1 MTCAVFAFPECA
13 APAAR
18 LARELGVDCREVTL
32 RSFPDGESLVSVAQ
46 AAETSL
52 LYRSLDHPNEKIFE
66 LLLAAS
72 ALREGGA
79 RRLVLVIPYLAYMR
93 QDTAFREGEAV
104 SQRVLGQLL
113 AGACDALVTI
123 DPHLHRIGSLSEIMP
138 RIEAV
143 AISAAPALSAAL
155 RGDDNA
161 LLVGPDRE
169 SRQWVEAIAGPI
181 QLEVLLGEKRRIGDR
196 RVELDI
202 PGAKRAAGRRAVLV
216 DDVISSGTTLQ
227 AAARLLRQAGAQSIE
242 ALATHCLASEEDL
255 RRLHEA
261 GITSIRS
268 TDSVESECGGIP
280 VAPILAQEIRSRGW
294 CTPERLDGRA

>member
-18 LARELGVDCREVTL
+18 FASELGVECRKVTL
-32 RSFPDGESLVSVAQ
+32 HSFPDGESLVSVVLAS
-46 AAETSL
+46 ETAL

-79 RRLVLVIPYLAYMR
+79 TQLVLVIPYLAYMR
-93 QDTAFREGEAV
+93 QDIAFREGEAV
-104 SQRVLGQLL
+104 SQRVLGRLL

-138 RIEAV
+138 AIEAT
-143 AISAAPALSAAL
+143 AISAAPALSAAV
-155 RGDDNA
+155 RGHDNP

-169 SRQWVEAIAGPI
+169 SRPWVEAIGGPM
-181 QLEVLLGEKRRIGDR
+181 QLEVLVGEKRRIGDR
-196 RVELDI
+196 DIELDI
-202 PGAKRAAGRRAVLV
+202 PGADRTAGRRAVLV
-216 DDVISSGTTLQ
+216 DDVISSGSTLR
-227 AAARLLRQAGAQSIE
+227 AAARLLRKAGARSIE
-242 ALATHCLASEEDL
+242 ALATHCLASDEDL
-255 RRLHEA
+255 RRLNEA

-268 TDSVESECGGIP
+268 TDSVQSKCGNIS

-294 CTPERLDGRA
+294 CAPNGPEDRA

>member
-13 APAAR
+13 DPAAR
-18 LARELGVDCREVTL
+18 LARALGVDCREVTL

-46 AAETSL
+46 ASETAL
-52 LYRSLDHPNEKIFE
+52 LYRSLDSPNEKIFE

-79 RRLVLVIPYLAYMR
+79 RHLVLVIPYLAYMR
-93 QDTAFREGEAV
+93 QDVAFQEGEAV

-113 AGACDALVTI
+113 AGTCDALVTI
-123 DPHLHRIGSLSEIMP
+123 DPHLHRIGSLGEVMP
-138 RIEAV
+138 QIEAV
-143 AISAAPALSAAL
+143 AISAAPVLSEALK
-155 RGDDNA
+155 GDDNP

-169 SRQWVEAIAGPI
+169 SRPWLEAIAGPR
-181 QLEVLLGEKRRIGDR
+181 QFEVLLGEKRRTGDR
-196 RVELDI
+196 QVELHI
-202 PGAKRAAGRRAVLV
+202 PGVQRAAGRRVVLV

-227 AAARLLRQAGAQSIE
+227 AAACLLRQAGARSIE

-268 TDSVESECGGIP
+268 TDSVESECGDIS
-280 VAPILAQEIRSRGW
+280 VASILAQEICRRGW
-294 CTPERLDGRA
+294 CTPEGLDGQA

>member
-13 APAAR
+13 DPAAR
-18 LARELGVDCREVTL
+18 LARALGVDCREVTL
-32 RSFPDGESLVSVAQ
+32 RSFPDGESLVSITQ
-46 AAETSL
+46 PSETAL
-52 LYRSLDHPNEKIFE
+52 LYRSLDSPNEKIFE

-72 ALREGGA
+72 ALHGGGA
-79 RRLVLVIPYLAYMR
+79 RHLVLVIPYLAYMR
-93 QDTAFREGEAV
+93 QDVAFQEGEAV

-113 AGACDALVTI
+113 AGTCDALVTI

-138 RIEAV
+138 QIEAV
-143 AISAAPALSAAL
+143 AISAAPVLSEALT
-155 RGDDNA
+155 GDDNP

-169 SRQWVEAIAGPI
+169 SRPWLEAIAGPR
-181 QLEVLLGEKRRIGDR
+181 QFEVLLGEKRRIGDR
-196 RVELDI
+196 QVELHI
-202 PGAKRAAGRRAVLV
+202 PGVQRAAGRRVVLV

-268 TDSVESECGGIP
+268 TDSVESECGDIP
-280 VAPILAQEIRSRGW
+280 VASILAQEIRRRGW
-294 CTPERLDGRA
+294 CAPKGLEGQA

>member
-18 LARELGVDCREVTL
+18 LARELGIDCHPVAVR
-32 RSFPDGESLVSVAQ
+32 RFPDGESLVSVAE
-46 AAETSL
+46 ATETSL

-79 RRLVLVIPYLAYMR
+79 RRVVLVIPYLAYMR
-93 QDTAFREGEAV
+93 QDIAFSEGEAV

-113 AGACDALVTI
+113 SGTCDALVTI
-123 DPHLHRIGSLSEIMP
+123 DPHLHRIGSLSEVMP

-143 AISAAPALSAAL
+143 AVSAAPALAAAL

-169 SRQWVEAIAGPI
+169 SRPWVEAIAGPM
-181 QLEVLLGEKRRIGDR
+181 QLEVLLGVKRRIGDR
-196 RVELDI
+196 HVELDI
-202 PGAKRAAGRRAVLV
+202 PGAERAAGRRAVLV

-227 AAARLLRQAGAQSIE
+227 AAARLLRQAGAWSIK

-255 RRLHEA
+255 RRLGEA
-261 GITSIRS
+261 GIGSIRS
-268 TDSVESECGGIP
+268 TDSVQSDCGDIP
-280 VAPILAQEIRSRGW
+280 VAPLLAQEMRRREW
-294 CTPERLDGRA
+294 CTRKVLDGQA